1 MIVNWK
7 RSSLLRRWIN
17 YSREKGNNIG
27 PRLDVIKKQFDYK
40 NCYKKNKKTSSL
52 KFLNMCVVCK
62 LVNGQLVNTPK
73 PAGVFFTRF
82 LL

>member
-1 MIVNWK
+1 MNGNCK

-40 NCYKKNKKTSSL
+40 NCYKKQNKKH
-52 KFLNMCVVCK
+52 VV
-62 LVNGQLVNTPK
+62 
-73 PAGVFFTRF
+73 
-82 LL
+82 